1 MLKDIVSK
9 KLNTFFMVKGS
20 ECDYLLLYL
29 PYKPFNKLDACHA
42 EVNAFYLKSNEL
54 YFIARELVKELSA
67 YNAKIYNGN
76 LKKLFKD
83 TKCGIELYNTLIA
96 IPPYGSRVTLSAIEL
111 NGIEE
116 EVKLECDV
124 TNVVCGNCGLCKK
137 ACPTNALENG
147 FTRDRCLR
155 DKTDRVLE
163 GDFDLELL
171 GGSILGCDF
180 CQKCCPFN
188 AGIDCIDCPD
198 ELVKE
203 LEFATLEAN
212 VEEGRRALQGLA
224 KFIGANYNRPTRI
237 GRMTEIAKRAKNS

>member
-9 KLNTFFMVKGS
+9 KINTFFIVKGS

-29 PYKPFNKLDACHA
+29 PYKPFNKLDARHA

-54 YFIARELVKELSA
+54 YFITKELVKELEA

-76 LKKLFKD
+76 LKKLFED
-83 TKCGIELYNTLIA
+83 TKCGIRLSNTLIA
-96 IPPYGSRVTLSAIEL
+96 IPPYGSRVTLSAIEF

-116 EVKLECDV
+116 EVKLACDV
-124 TNVVCGNCGLCKK
+124 TNKVCEKCGICKK
-137 ACPTNALENG
+137 ACPTHALDEG
-147 FTRDRCLR
+147 FTREKCLR

-180 CQKCCPFN
+180 CQKLCPFN
-188 AGIDCIDCPD
+188 ADIDSVDCPD
-198 ELVKE
+198 ELAKE
-203 LEFATLEAN
+203 LEFTTLEAN
-212 VEEGRRALQGLA
+212 VEKGRRALQGLA

-237 GRMTEIAKRAKNS
+237 ARMTEIAKRAKNS